1 VPETLGS
8 VIDYVTNQL
17 QGFTTDNPMYGTLT
31 QVAQDEDLELVIEL
45 PAQSEPVGVVEIGA
59 ELIHIGSYDADTHI
73 ATVPAWGRAQM
84 GTTATAHALGS
95 KVTVNPR
102 FPRNRVALVINQV
115 IQGMCPPL
123 FGVEHDEV
131 TVQTLQWDYALPTGT
146 RNLLRVEWRPYDSS
160 SFDWT
165 PVRSAYIKRT
175 SGAPLLH
182 LPDALTSH
190 SGSAVRFTVA
200 TNPTALTDEAD
211 LFTDSGLPESCIDI
225 VSLGAIPRLITT
237 AELARQQLTSVE
249 VSERSTLVPASSG
262 TAVARFYMQQYEARL
277 ESEAMRLRQE
287 YPLTMMRNM

>member
-1 VPETLGS
+1 MPETLGS
-8 VIDYVTNQL
+8 VIDYITNQL

-31 QVAQDEDLELVIEL
+31 SVCQDDELELLIEL
-45 PAQSEPVGVVEIGA
+45 PAQSEPVGLVEIDS
-59 ELIHIGSYDADTHI
+59 ELIHIGSYDSTTMV
-73 ATVPAWGRAQM
+73 ATVPAWGRGQF
-84 GTTATAHALGS
+84 GTTATAHSIGA

-115 IQGMCPPL
+115 ISGMCPPL
-123 FGVEHDEV
+123 FAVEHDEV

-160 SFDWT
+160 SFDWM
-165 PVRSAYIKRT
+165 PVRSAYVKRT
-175 SGAPLLH
+175 SGSPMLH
-182 LPDALTSH
+182 LPDALTGH

-200 TNPTALTDEAD
+200 KNPTALTDEDD
-211 LFTDSGLPESCIDI
+211 LFTASGLPESCIDI
-225 VSLGAIPRLITT
+225 VSLGSIPRLITT

-287 YPLTMMRNM
+287 YPLTMMRNV